1 MKGARRFRD
10 RLKEDLKDPE
20 FRRAFDEE
28 EVYAS
33 LAIQIAKIRQ
43 KKKLTQQELAK
54 RLHTTQQTVSRL
66 ENIHNGSYSLAT
78 LIKLARVLDKRL
90 RVKLV

>member
-28 EVYAS
+28 EIYAS

-43 KKKLTQQELAK
+43 KEKLTQQELAK

-66 ENIHNGSYSLAT
+66 ENVHNKSYSLGT

-90 RVKLV
+90 KVELV

>member
-10 RLKEDLKDPE
+10 RLEEDLKDPE

-28 EVYAS
+28 EIYAS

-43 KKKLTQQELAK
+43 KKRLTQQELAK

-66 ENIHNGSYSLAT
+66 EDIHNKSYSLGT
-78 LIKLARVLDKRL
+78 LIKLADVLDKQL
-90 RVKLV
+90 KVELV

>member
-10 RLKEDLKDPE
+10 KLKEDLKDPE

-28 EVYAS
+28 EIYAS

-43 KKKLTQQELAK
+43 KLAK

-66 ENIHNGSYSLAT
+66 ENIHNESYSLGT

-90 RVKLV
+90 KVELI